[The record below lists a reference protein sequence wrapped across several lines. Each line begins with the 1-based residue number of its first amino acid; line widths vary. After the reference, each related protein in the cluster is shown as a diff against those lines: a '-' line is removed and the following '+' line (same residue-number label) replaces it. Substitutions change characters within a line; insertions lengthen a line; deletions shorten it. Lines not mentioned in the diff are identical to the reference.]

1 MDLIMECKALTKVY
15 TNQIAL
21 SNVNL
26 QIGKGRIVG
35 LLGPN
40 GSGKTTLIK
49 LTNGLLTPT
58 HGEILIDGTEIKN
71 MPRKSLRHS
80 YGMVLQDTWLK
91 NGIVKENIAY
101 GKPDVPTVK
110 LSPPQ
115 RLSAGEMQLLSIAR
129 VIL

>member
-49 LTNGLLTPT
+49 
-58 HGEILIDGTEIKN
+58 
-71 MPRKSLRHS
+71 
-80 YGMVLQDTWLK
+80 
-91 NGIVKENIAY
+91 
-101 GKPDVPTVK
+101 
-110 LSPPQ
+110 
-115 RLSAGEMQLLSIAR
+115 
-129 VIL
+129 